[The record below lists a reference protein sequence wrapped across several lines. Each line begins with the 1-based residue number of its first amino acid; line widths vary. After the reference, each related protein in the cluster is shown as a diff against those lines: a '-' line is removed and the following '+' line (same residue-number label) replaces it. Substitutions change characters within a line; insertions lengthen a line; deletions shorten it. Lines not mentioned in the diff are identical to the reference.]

1 MRRGHI
7 HTPLLPGIKELAR
20 ASTLDSHGN
29 LSKPLQASTLQFP
42 HVENEDANKEYLCY
56 WFPKG
61 FLRARWDDTRE
72 VLKYYPNVILSL
84 AGI

>member
-56 WFPKG
+56 
-61 FLRARWDDTRE
+61 
-72 VLKYYPNVILSL
+72 
-84 AGI
+84 